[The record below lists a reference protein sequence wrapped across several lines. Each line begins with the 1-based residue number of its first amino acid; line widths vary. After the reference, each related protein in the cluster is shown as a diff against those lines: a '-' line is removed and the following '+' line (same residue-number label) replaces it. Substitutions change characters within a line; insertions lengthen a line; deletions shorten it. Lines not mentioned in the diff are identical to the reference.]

1 MADLEA
7 CRHPVF
13 VKHFLPVNGD
23 EHRVFVKTFL
33 EINAQSRNRQVQ
45 AYLNVFQ
52 GTRQRLRSRSEAALY
67 TLS

>member
-1 MADLEA
+1 
-7 CRHPVF
+7 
-13 VKHFLPVNGD
+13 
-23 EHRVFVKTFL
+23 L